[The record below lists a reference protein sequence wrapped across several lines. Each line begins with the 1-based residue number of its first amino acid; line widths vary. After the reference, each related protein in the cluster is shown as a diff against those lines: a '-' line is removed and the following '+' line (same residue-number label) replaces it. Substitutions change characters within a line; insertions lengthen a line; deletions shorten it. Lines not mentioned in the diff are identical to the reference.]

1 MGYTHYWTIKDA
13 TGVNLNLPIIRA
25 IMEKHKDLL
34 CFEHDQPDKNPLI
47 SKGRIRLNGKGED
60 GHETFDFNLV
70 NGRGQF
76 CKTVRKPYD
85 LVICMIFM
93 ALHNEFPHALSVG
106 SDGFPKDEGDT
117 FDKEWLEAEKE
128 LKTFTEFGYD
138 KIDDLLYKVRFLS
151 REY

>member
-1 MGYTHYWTIKDA
+1 MGYTHYWTINDA

-34 CFEHDQPDKNPLI
+34 CFEYDQPDKKPLI
-47 SKGRIRLNGKGED
+47 SKGRIRFNGKGEA
-60 GHETFDFNLV
+60 GHETFELDLV

-76 CKTVRKPYD
+76 CKTNRKSYD

-93 ALHNEFPHALSVG
+93 ALHNEFPHAFSIG
-106 SDGFPKDEGDT
+106 SDGFPKDEKGT
-117 FDKEWLEAEKE
+117 FDQAWLDAEKE
-128 LKTFTEFGYD
+128 LKTFTDFGYD
-138 KIDDLLYKVRFLS
+138 KVENLLYKVRFAS